1 MVNKKN
7 DMEDFYNTFHQQV
20 KSRIEKYQK
29 LYSFGE
35 DSIRYDFYHS
45 ALNFFK
51 LSPID
56 LILEQ
61 AIPDTQFTAK
71 ERDRDA
77 LKQGRHSD
85 KPEFDLRID
94 NNTNLEN
101 GLIVE
106 FAYFRKTEISLNQ
119 DKTGRHGK
127 LLNEIHRL
135 ALLKHF
141 QNKENKTIY
150 KDFSNHL
157 CLLVCVTDNEM
168 INYGHN
174 IRGRKPIPIQKDYEL
189 TEEYISNFPDTVR
202 NSINEMF
209 SQKVRELNIIPTA
222 NRIFSKVENG
232 NNTTPKWATWIWEV
246 NFKNNR

>member
-1 MVNKKN
+1 MTDN
-7 DMEDFYNTFHQQV
+7 MENFYNTFHQQV
-20 KSRIEKYQK
+20 KSRIDKYQK
-29 LYSFGE
+29 MYSFGE

-45 ALNFFK
+45 ALNYFE
-51 LSPID
+51 LLPTD

-61 AIPDTQFTAK
+61 AIPESQFSAK
-71 ERDRDA
+71 ERDTEL

-94 NNTNLEN
+94 NNTNLKG

-141 QNKENKTIY
+141 RNVDNKSIY
-150 KDFSNHL
+150 KDFSNYL
-157 CLLVCVTDNEM
+157 CLLVCVTDDEM

-174 IRGRKPIPIQKDYEL
+174 NRGRKPIPIQKDYEL
-189 TEEYISNFPDTVR
+189 TEEYISKFPDTAR
-202 NSINEMF
+202 NSINGMF
-209 SQKVRELNIIPTA
+209 SQKVKELNITPTA
-222 NRIFSKVENG
+222 KKIFDKVENC
-232 NNTTPKWATWIWEV
+232 NATTPKWATWIWEV
-246 NFKNNR
+246 DFKNNR